1 MLFLRT
7 FGGCHLERDGVR
19 LDDMSSQRKALAL
32 LALLAHAG
40 DRGLTRDAAAAL
52 LWPES
57 DEERARAS
65 LKQLVY
71 SLRLTLGD
79 ADAVLTSGDLR
90 LNPESIASD
99 VGDFRDALRRD
110 DCEAAARAYT
120 GTFLQ
125 GFHLRGEDEFE
136 SWVSEQRAALSRDFT
151 RAVGQLAERADRR
164 GEHAESVGLWRRLV
178 DADPLSA
185 AATLGLM
192 RALDALDDRSAA
204 LRQASDFERL
214 VRAELDVDPDPSVVA
229 LAARLRAPPASAP
242 VTRPILVVL
251 PFANTSGDPQDE
263 PFSDG
268 LTDELIGTIGKL
280 GGVAVVGRSS
290 AFAFKGRPVDL
301 TELSRTLRATSALE
315 GSVRRIGSRYKIG
328 VQLVSVPDGVVLWS
342 ELYERDATDLLA
354 VQAEI
359 ARAVSRALRV
369 RLEPA
374 RVVDSS
380 HTITDAEA
388 HDLYLRGRY
397 FLNRVSPDDL
407 RQAVTCFER
416 AVERDPSHA
425 RAWSGLADTHL
436 VLAIMGHAPA
446 APEVSRV
453 HAAVARALALDGNIA
468 EAHAS
473 LACVLFA
480 FDWDWETAEREFERA
495 IALDP
500 GYGLAHHRYG
510 LFLMYRHRLDEAQ
523 RVLEDARASDPLA
536 ASVNMNLGRL
546 HLAAHRPELAIP
558 LIRTAVELSP
568 RLPLAHEQ
576 LGFAYLMLGAHADAL
591 ASFRRTAEL
600 SGPRGMTRLAY
611 ALAATGDGAAAR
623 TLVDQITARADA
635 HVHAFGL
642 ALAHAG
648 IGDLDGAFAWLDR
661 AYDERDPFLHTVLSV
676 PALES
681 LHSDVRWDALLRRIG
696 LGEAIMSP
704 PKRSPPR
711 NESSHRP
718 NSATR

>member
-7 FGGCHLERDGVR
+7 FGGCHLERNGVR
-19 LDDMSSQRKALAL
+19 LDDVSSQRKALAL

-40 DRGLTRDAAAAL
+40 DRGITRDAAAAL

-79 ADAVLTSGDLR
+79 ADAVLTTGDLR
-90 LNPESIASD
+90 LNPASIASD
-99 VGDFRDALRRD
+99 VTHFRDAVLRD
-110 DCEAAARAYT
+110 DSEEAARTYT
-120 GTFLQ
+120 GVFLD
-125 GFHLRGEDEFE
+125 GFHLRGEAEFE
-136 SWVSEQRAALSRDFT
+136 AWVSEQRAVLT
-151 RAVGQLAERADRR
+151 REFARVVSQLAQRADRR
-164 GEHAESVGLWRRLV
+164 GEHAESAALWRRLV

-192 RALDALDDRSAA
+192 RALEASGDRSGA
-204 LRQASDFERL
+204 LRQANEFERR
-214 VRAELDVDPDPSVVA
+214 VRTELDVDPDPSVVA
-229 LAARLRAPPASAP
+229 LAARLRATSASP
-242 VTRPILVVL
+242 SITRPILVVL

-290 AFAFKGRPVDL
+290 AFAFKGRPIDFA
-301 TELSRTLRATSALE
+301 ELSRTLRATSALE

-328 VQLVSVPDGVVLWS
+328 VQLVSVPDAVVLWS
-342 ELYERDATDLLA
+342 ELYEREAIDLLA
-354 VQAEI
+354 VQGEI
-359 ARAVSRALRV
+359 AHSVSRALRV
-369 RLEPA
+369 RLQPA
-374 RVVDSS
+374 RALDGT
-380 HTITDAEA
+380 HAIADPEA

-407 RQAVTCFER
+407 RQGVACFER

-425 RAWSGLADTHL
+425 RAWAGLADTHL

-446 APEVSRV
+446 GPEVSRV
-453 HAAVARALALDGNIA
+453 HAAVARALALDSNIA

-546 HLAAHRPELAIP
+546 HLAAHRAELAVP
-558 LIRTAVELSP
+558 LIQTAVELSP

-576 LGFAYLMLGAHADAL
+576 LGFAYLLLGESTEAL

-600 SGPRGMTRLAY
+600 SGPRGVTRLAY
-611 ALAATGDGAAAR
+611 ALAVTGDRGTAR
-623 TLVDQITARADA
+623 SLVDQIAARPDA

-642 ALAHAG
+642 ALAETG
-648 IGDLDGAFAWLDR
+648 LGDLDNAFAWFDR
-661 AYDERDPFLHTVLSV
+661 AYDERDPFLHTVKSV

-681 LHSDVRWDALLRRIG
+681 LHGDARWKSLLRRIRLLPG
-696 LGEAIMSP
+696 DAGAYEQ
-704 PKRSPPR
+704 
-711 NESSHRP
+711 
-718 NSATR
+718 